1 MIITKLLL
9 SGAAAT
15 GKSSLIALLL
25 GQPPVHKHDSTLLS
39 RPLRHARLTAGKDDL
54 SQKWESYDDP
64 EELLELLADGID
76 DVPTVDQL
84 EQQSQSTQEPVHFLS
99 EETSTQKTL
108 LPTSRTLDELVLKC
122 EVAAKSNRLQNI
134 HWIYTVD
141 SGGQPAFLDIL
152 PAFIRCHSV
161 TMHTVKLNKALND
174 PVEMVFSV
182 RGETFAAPE
191 KLCLT
196 NLQLI
201 KTLVRSVSSTY
212 FKFHPSSQTAV
223 PRCIIVGTFKD
234 ELENELED
242 KLKDQFKTEDY
253 ERAISR
259 IDCQLRNSL
268 KYSSKVLIE
277 CQDGLIFPVNTVVE
291 GKEREKVAVELRKI
305 IADTNG
311 TSQEIDIPVRWFVFE
326 LELRKQAEA
335 QDQGI
340 LSIDK
345 CKEVGRRFEMNDDEV
360 LECVKYLHEQTLLL
374 YFDKCLPN
382 TVFIHAQSILDK
394 VSAILLLT
402 YIDRSKMCEIKRLLP
417 FSASCDDLKQNGLFN
432 RDLID
437 NLHILS
443 PKFFGELKVTFPASF
458 TAENFFELLEYLLVI
473 AQVPVQDEYMY
484 FIPCVLPTQS
494 PSKQQK
500 TDYSKQ
506 NSELVLY
513 WKDMPIPQGLFPAL
527 VVQLL
532 QRETNPC
539 FKIPSQSYQE
549 QQLRHAIILSS
560 DSTGG
565 GILLVDSVDW
575 LEVYFTGQRS
585 NCPQIYHAIL
595 EGISEI
601 VTKFEYQ
608 SKIRF
613 PIEGFICWADG
624 CESSPHPCYIRKK
637 ESISTAYCTMAHWK
651 NCMCSDKHLCWFEK
665 ADTYGTGT

>member
-25 GQPPVHKHDSTLLS
+25 GQPPVLEHDSTLLS
-39 RPLRHARLTAGKDDL
+39 RPLRHARLTAGKGDSD
-54 SQKWESYDDP
+54 QKWESYDDP
-64 EELLELLADGID
+64 EELMELLADGIE
-76 DVPTVDQL
+76 DVPIVDQS
-84 EQQSQSTQEPVHFLS
+84 EQSQSTQEPVRFLS
-99 EETSTQKTL
+99 DETSTQKTS
-108 LPTSRTLDELVLKC
+108 LPKSRTLDELVLKY
-122 EVAAKSNRLQNI
+122 EDAAKSNRLQNI

-141 SGGQPAFLDIL
+141 SGGQPAFLDVL

-161 TMHTVKLNKALND
+161 TIHTVKLNKALDD

-182 RGETFAAPE
+182 RGKTFAAPE

-196 NLQLI
+196 NIQLI
-201 KTLVRSVSSTY
+201 KTLVRSVSSTH
-212 FKFHPSSQTAV
+212 FKFHPSRQSDA
-223 PRCIIVGTFKD
+223 PYCIIVGTFKD
-234 ELENELED
+234 ELESELKD
-242 KLKDQFKTEDY
+242 KLKDEFRTEDY
-253 ERAISR
+253 ERAINR
-259 IDCQLRNSL
+259 VDCQLRNSL
-268 KYSSKVLIE
+268 NYSSNVHK
-277 CQDGLIFPVNTVVE
+277 CQDRLIFPVNTVVE
-291 GKEREKVAVELRKI
+291 GEEREEVAAELRGI
-305 IADTNG
+305 ITDTNG

-345 CKEVGRRFEMNDDEV
+345 CKEVGRRFEMNDDEA

-402 YIDRSKMCEIKRLLP
+402 YFGPSRIFDKIKRRFP
-417 FSASCDDLKQNGLFN
+417 RSSCDDLKKTGLFN
-432 RDLID
+432 RDLI
-437 NLHILS
+437 NCLCTLS
-443 PKFFGELKVTFPASF
+443 EFGWELKVTFPALF
-458 TAENFFELLEYLLVI
+458 TAENFLNLLEYLLVI
-473 AQVPVQDEYMY
+473 AQVPGQNKF

-494 PSKQQK
+494 PSEQQK
-500 TDYSKQ
+500 TAYLKCI
-506 NSELVLY
+506 SELVLF
-513 WKDMPIPQGLFPAL
+513 WKDMPLPQGLFPAL

-532 QRETNPC
+532 QRKTDPC
-539 FKIPSQSYQE
+539 FTVPPQTYQE
-549 QQLRHAIILSS
+549 QQLRHAITLIS

-575 LEVYFTGQRS
+575 LEVYFTGRRL
-585 NCPQIYHAIL
+585 NCPQIRHAIL
-595 EGISEI
+595 EGVSEI

-608 SKIRF
+608 SKMRF

-624 CESSPHPCYIRKK
+624 CKSSPHPCYVRKQ
-637 ESISTAYCTMAHWK
+637 EGISTAYCTKAHWK
-651 NCMCSDKHLCWFEK
+651 NCPCSDKHLCWFEK
-665 ADTYGTGT
+665 AGTYGTGM

>member
-25 GQPPVHKHDSTLLS
+25 GQPPVLEHDSTLLS

-54 SQKWESYDDP
+54 CQKWESYDDP
-64 EELLELLADGID
+64 EELVELLADGIE
-76 DVPTVDQL
+76 DVPTVGQV
-84 EQQSQSTQEPVHFLS
+84 EQSQSTQEPVRFLS
-99 EETSTQKTL
+99 DETSTQKTS
-108 LPTSRTLDELVLKC
+108 LPKSRTLDELVLKC

-141 SGGQPAFLDIL
+141 SGGQPAFLDVL

-161 TMHTVKLNKALND
+161 TIHTVKLNKALDD

-182 RGETFAAPE
+182 KGKTFAALE

-201 KTLVRSVSSTY
+201 QTLVRSVSSTH
-212 FKFHPSSQTAV
+212 FNFHPSNQTAA
-223 PRCIIVGTFKD
+223 PYCILVGTFKD
-234 ELENELED
+234 ELESELRDE
-242 KLKDQFKTEDY
+242 LKDEFKTEDY
-253 ERAISR
+253 EKAIDR
-259 IDCQLRNSL
+259 VDRQLRNSL
-268 KYSSKVLIE
+268 NYSSNVHE
-277 CQDGLIFPVNTVVE
+277 CQDRLIFPVNTVVE
-291 GKEREKVAVELRKI
+291 GEEREEVAAELREI
-305 IADTNG
+305 ITDTNG

-345 CKEVGRRFEMNDDEV
+345 CMEVGRRFEMNDDEV

-374 YFDKCLPN
+374 YFDKCLPK
-382 TVFIHAQSILDK
+382 TIFIHAQSILDK

-402 YIDRSKMCEIKRLLP
+402 YLGPSRIFDKIKRGLP
-417 FSASCDDLKQNGLFN
+417 RSSCDDLKKNGLFN
-432 RDLID
+432 KDLID
-437 NLHILS
+437 CLHTLLE
-443 PKFFGELKVTFPASF
+443 FGWELKVDFTASF
-458 TAENFFELLEYLLVI
+458 TVEDFLNLLEHLLVI
-473 AQVPVQDEYMY
+473 AQVPGQNKY
-484 FIPCVLPTQS
+484 FIPCVLPTEF
-494 PSKQQK
+494 PSEQKK
-500 TDYSKQ
+500 TDYLKE

-532 QRETNPC
+532 QRKTEPC
-539 FKIPSQSYQE
+539 FTIPSQSYQE
-549 QQLRHAIILSS
+549 QQLRHAIFLSS

-565 GILLVDSVDW
+565 GILLVDSVGW
-575 LEVYFTGQRS
+575 LEVYFAGDMS
-585 NCPQIYHAIL
+585 YCPQIRHAIL
-595 EGISEI
+595 QGISEI

-608 SKIRF
+608 SEIRF
-613 PIEGFICWADG
+613 PKEGFICWASRE
-624 CESSPHPCYIRKK
+624 CKSSPHPCYIKQA
-637 ESISTAYCTMAHWK
+637 SSTAYCTK
-651 NCMCSDKHLCWFEK
+651 VLSKSCPCSDKHLCWFDK
-665 ADTYGTGT
+665 ASTYATGT